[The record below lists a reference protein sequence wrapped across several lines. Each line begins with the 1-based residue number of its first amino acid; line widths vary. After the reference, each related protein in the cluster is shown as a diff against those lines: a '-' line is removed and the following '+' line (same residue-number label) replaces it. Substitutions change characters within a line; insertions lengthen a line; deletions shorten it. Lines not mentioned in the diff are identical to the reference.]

1 MFINFVQ
8 KFEFERSQFQEV
20 GMALTEFYLFEL
32 SLFQVLGES
41 CFKAPKVPLD
51 ECFYH

>member
-8 KFEFERSQFQEV
+8 KVEFEQLQFQEV

-32 SLFQVLGES
+32 TLFRVLGES
-41 CFKAPKVPLD
+41 CFKAPKVPWDGCL
-51 ECFYH
+51 YL